1 MRLNVYD
8 TFEDEIA
15 MMNLAKQL
23 QSEGME
29 SMKQPHLW
37 ATEPIKAVE
46 PAAVFSRLILETV

>member
-1 MRLNVYD
+1 MRINVYD

-15 MMNLAKQL
+15 MMDLAKKL

-37 ATEPIKAVE
+37 VSEPIRAIESTTIMSKK
-46 PAAVFSRLILETV
+46 LIETF

>member
-8 TFEDEIA
+8 TFEDEVA
-15 MMNLAKQL
+15 TMNLAKQL

-37 ATEPIKAVE
+37 ATEPIKAMESATIMTKHVIE
-46 PAAVFSRLILETV
+46 SM

>member
-8 TFEDEIA
+8 TFEDEVA
-15 MMNLAKQL
+15 MMNLAEKL

-37 ATEPIKAVE
+37 ATEPIKSVE
-46 PAAVFSRLILETV
+46 PTTIFSRLILETV

>member
-8 TFEDEIA
+8 TFEDEVA

-29 SMKQPHLW
+29 SLKQPHLW
-37 ATEPIKAVE
+37 ATEPIKTIE
-46 PAAVFSRLILETV
+46 PTTAFSRLILETV